1 MNYWTE
7 LGWIILP
14 MNAVEL
20 GFTAGMCFL
29 AHWLDKRKKQ

>member
-14 MNAVEL
+14 MMAVEL
-20 GFTAGMCFL
+20 SFTVIMCL
-29 AHWLDKRKKQ
+29 GAHWLDTRRGK